1 VSRAARSSVA
11 LAREVVGAAACALD
25 DAVDPLDFLA
35 AFPERQRFLWLR
47 DADDEHVAAI
57 GATSVVEAAGDG
69 RFAEVAAALAALP
82 VAGDDAPAVA
92 VGGFAFDA
100 HAPATAP
107 WRGFPPA
114 RFVLPRLAL
123 VRRAG
128 RTHLVASAEATSAD
142 GAHAAARQQL
152 ERARAGLGRARGGRR
167 RAAIKAAPQ
176 RPPSFRVRALA
187 PTATWRDA
195 VRAALDEVETGR
207 LAKVVLA
214 RAVELDAG
222 APLDPLRVASRL
234 RAAHPGCAV
243 FAVQQGDATFVGATP
258 ELLARVDG
266 DRLRT
271 AAVAGSA
278 VRGERASDDR
288 ARAAALRASVK
299 DRAEH
304 AAVVDDLAVRLR
316 PLCRRLAV
324 PAAPRVL
331 RTTVVQHLWTP
342 IRGTLRH
349 DVGLLDVAGAL
360 HPTPAICGVPR
371 AAAFAR
377 VLAHESVARGWY
389 GGCLGWLDAHDR
401 RSGELGVAIRTAL
414 LHGQRAIL
422 HAGAGLVRGSR
433 WESEL
438 EETRLK
444 LRAMLHALLEV

>member
-1 VSRAARSSVA
+1 MSRAARSVA
-11 LAREVVGAAACALD
+11 LAHDVLGTAACALD
-25 DAVDPLDFLA
+25 FAVDPLDFLA

-57 GATSVVEAAGDG
+57 GATSVLDATGET
-69 RFAEVAAALAALP
+69 RFADVAAALAALP
-82 VAGDDAPAVA
+82 VEGDAARAVA

-100 HAPATAP
+100 AAPAAAP
-107 WRGFPPA
+107 WRDFPPA
-114 RFVLPRLAL
+114 RVVVPRLAL
-123 VRRAG
+123 VRRDG
-128 RTHLVASAEATSAD
+128 RTHLVASADAGDA
-142 GAHAAARQQL
+142 GAARASARQLL
-152 ERARAGLGRARGGRR
+152 ERTRTGLARALARGR

-176 RPPSFRVRALA
+176 RPASFRVRALA
-187 PTATWRDA
+187 PAVAWRDA

-278 VRGERASDDR
+278 ARGERASDDR

-304 AAVVDDLAVRLR
+304 AAVVDDLAARLR

-324 PAAPRVL
+324 PAEPRVL
-331 RTTVVQHLWTP
+331 RTAVVQHLWTP
-342 IRGTLRH
+342 IRGTLRR

-389 GGCLGWLDAHDR
+389 GGCLGWLDLHDR

-414 LHGQRAIL
+414 LHGSHAVL

-433 WESEL
+433 WEAEL

>member
-1 VSRAARSSVA
+1 MTRATRSLAVA
-11 LAREVVGAAACALD
+11 HDVIASASCVLD
-25 DAVDPLDFLA
+25 EPVDPLDFLA

-47 DADDEHVAAI
+47 DADDEHVAAV
-57 GATSVVEAAGDG
+57 GATAAVEAHGDARFADVSSALASLPLAGDVE
-69 RFAEVAAALAALP
+69 RSIL
-82 VAGDDAPAVA
+82 

-100 HAPATAP
+100 HARASAP
-107 WRGFPPA
+107 WREFPAA
-114 RFVLPRLAL
+114 RFVLPRLSL
-123 VRRAG
+123 VRRDGA
-128 RTHLVASAEATSAD
+128 THLVTTADASSD
-142 GAHAAARQQL
+142 DAAATAAHQLL
-152 ERARAGLGRARGGRR
+152 ERTRAGLGRALARGR

-187 PTATWRDA
+187 PTAAWRDA
-195 VRAALDEVETGR
+195 VRAALDEVEAGR

-214 RAVELDAG
+214 RAVEVDAG
-222 APLDPLRVASRL
+222 AALDPLRVATRL

-243 FAVQQGDATFVGATP
+243 FAVMQGDAAFVGATP

-278 VRGERASDDR
+278 ARGERAGDDR

-304 AAVVDDLAVRLR
+304 AAVVDDLAARLR
-316 PLCRRLAV
+316 PLCRRLTV
-324 PAAPRVL
+324 PAQPRVL
-331 RTTVVQHLWTP
+331 RTAVVQHLWTP
-342 IRGTLRH
+342 IRGTLRR
-349 DVGLLDVAGAL
+349 DVGLLDVAGVL

-371 AAAFAR
+371 ETALAR
-377 VLAHESVARGWY
+377 VLAHEAVARGWY
-389 GGCLGWLDAHDR
+389 GGCLGWLDAQDR

>member
-1 VSRAARSSVA
+1 MTRAVRSAA
-11 LAREVVGAAACALD
+11 LAHDVIASASCVLD
-25 DAVDPLDFLA
+25 EPVDPLDFLA
-35 AFPERQRFLWLR
+35 AFPEPQRFLWLR

-57 GATSVVEAAGDG
+57 GATTTLEAAGAT
-69 RFAEVAAALAALP
+69 RFADVSSALAALP
-82 VAGDDAPAVA
+82 LIGDADGAVL
-92 VGGFAFDA
+92 VGGFAFDGNA
-100 HAPATAP
+100 RAAAP
-107 WRGFPPA
+107 WREFPAA

-123 VRRAG
+123 TRRDGA
-128 RTHLVASAEATSAD
+128 THLVATSDAD
-142 GAHAAARQQL
+142 DEDAARSSARQLL
-152 ERARAGLGRARGGRR
+152 ERTRAGLGRALARGRR
-167 RAAIKAAPQ
+167 AGIKAAPAG
-176 RPPSFRVRALA
+176 PPSFRVRALA
-187 PTATWRDA
+187 PTAAWRHA
-195 VRAALDEVETGR
+195 VRAALADVEAGR
-207 LAKVVLA
+207 LGKVVLA
-214 RAVELDAG
+214 RAIEVDAG
-222 APLDPLRVASRL
+222 AALDPLRVASRL

-243 FAVQQGDATFVGATP
+243 FAVLQGDAAFVGATP

-278 VRGERASDDR
+278 ARGERASDDR
-288 ARAAALRASVK
+288 ARAAALRSSVK
-299 DRAEH
+299 DRVEH
-304 AAVVDDLAVRLR
+304 AAVVDDLGARLR
-316 PLCRRLAV
+316 PLCRRLIV

-331 RTTVVQHLWTP
+331 RTAVVQHLWTP
-342 IRGTLRH
+342 IRGTLRR
-349 DVGLLDVAGAL
+349 DVGLLDVAGVL

-371 AAAFAR
+371 AAALER

-433 WESEL
+433 WEAEL

>member
-1 VSRAARSSVA
+1 MTRATRSLAVA
-11 LAREVVGAAACALD
+11 HDVIASASCVIDEP
-25 DAVDPLDFLA
+25 VDPLDFLA

-57 GATSVVEAAGDG
+57 GATAMVEAHGDA
-69 RFAEVAAALAALP
+69 RFADVSGALASLP
-82 VAGDDAPAVA
+82 LSGDAEHAVL

-100 HAPATAP
+100 DARATAP
-107 WRGFPPA
+107 WREFPAA
-114 RFVLPRLAL
+114 RFALPRLAL
-123 VRRAG
+123 VRRDG
-128 RTHLVASAEATSAD
+128 ETHLVATTEASRGD
-142 GAHAAARQQL
+142 AATAGARQL
-152 ERARAGLGRARGGRR
+152 LDRTRAGLGRALARGR

-176 RPPSFRVRALA
+176 SPPSFRVRALA
-187 PTATWRDA
+187 PTAAWRDA
-195 VRAALDEVETGR
+195 VRAALDEVEAGR

-214 RAVELDAG
+214 RAIEVDAG
-222 APLDPLRVASRL
+222 AALDPLRVAARL

-243 FAVQQGDATFVGATP
+243 FAVMQGEAAFVGATP

-278 VRGERASDDR
+278 ARGERAREDR

-304 AAVVDDLAVRLR
+304 AAVVDDLAARLR
-316 PLCRRLAV
+316 PLCRRLTV

-331 RTTVVQHLWTP
+331 RTAVVQHLWTP
-342 IRGTLRH
+342 IRGTLRR
-349 DVGLLDVAGAL
+349 DVGLLEVAGAL

-371 AAAFAR
+371 ETALAR
-377 VLAHESVARGWY
+377 VLAHEAVARGWY

-414 LHGQRAIL
+414 LHGERAIL

-444 LRAMLHALLEV
+444 LRATLHALLEV